1 MIVIDLIDP
10 NSLFWHNDTLL
21 DITYLG
27 STVYLAIAII
37 VGIILNSRALSLLN
51 RANKVREIEF
61 KITNSAI
68 NLFNFTKEGILEKCP
83 FLFLSGS

>member
-51 RANKVREIEF
+51 LANKVRKIDL
-61 KITNSAI
+61 KITNPAI
-68 NLFNFTKEGILEKCP
+68 H
-83 FLFLSGS
+83 LSK

>member
-51 RANKVREIEF
+51 LANKVR
-61 KITNSAI
+61 KIDLKISNPAI
-68 NLFNFTKEGILEKCP
+68 HFT
-83 FLFLSGS
+83 

>member
-51 RANKVREIEF
+51 LANKVRKIDF
-61 KITNSAI
+61 KITNPAI
-68 NLFNFTKEGILEKCP
+68 NLSNKFCVLRYN
-83 FLFLSGS
+83 

>member
-51 RANKVREIEF
+51 LANKVRKIDF
-61 KITNSAI
+61 KITNPAI
-68 NLFNFTKEGILEKCP
+68 NLSK
-83 FLFLSGS
+83 

>member
-51 RANKVREIEF
+51 LATKVRKIDF
-61 KITNSAI
+61 KITNPAM
-68 NLFNFTKEGILEKCP
+68 NFSFT
-83 FLFLSGS
+83 

>member
-27 STVYLAIAII
+27 STIYLAIAII

-51 RANKVREIEF
+51 LANKVRKIDF
-61 KITNSAI
+61 KITNPAI
-68 NLFNFTKEGILEKCP
+68 NFSFT
-83 FLFLSGS
+83 

>member
-10 NSLFWHNDTLL
+10 NSLLWHNDTLL

-51 RANKVREIEF
+51 LANKVRKIDF
-61 KITNSAI
+61 KITNPAI
-68 NLFNFTKEGILEKCP
+68 NFT
-83 FLFLSGS
+83 

>member
-51 RANKVREIEF
+51 LANKVRKIDF
-61 KITNSAI
+61 KITNPAI
-68 NLFNFTKEGILEKCP
+68 HLALRKKV
-83 FLFLSGS
+83 

>member
-21 DITYLG
+21 DISYMG
-27 STVYLAIAII
+27 STIYLAIAII

-51 RANKVREIEF
+51 LANKVRKIDLM
-61 KITNSAI
+61 ITNPAI
-68 NLFNFTKEGILEKCP
+68 NLVLRKKV
-83 FLFLSGS
+83 

>member
-51 RANKVREIEF
+51 LANKVRKIDF
-61 KITNSAI
+61 KITNPAI
-68 NLFNFTKEGILEKCP
+68 NFSFT
-83 FLFLSGS
+83 

>member
-27 STVYLAIAII
+27 STIYLAIAII

-51 RANKVREIEF
+51 LANKVSKIDF
-61 KITNSAI
+61 KITNPAI
-68 NLFNFTKEGILEKCP
+68 NFSFT
-83 FLFLSGS
+83 

>member
-21 DITYLG
+21 DISYMG
-27 STVYLAIAII
+27 STIYLAIAII

-51 RANKVREIEF
+51 LANKVRKIDF
-61 KITNSAI
+61 KITNPAI
-68 NLFNFTKEGILEKCP
+68 NL
-83 FLFLSGS
+83 

>member
-51 RANKVREIEF
+51 LANKVRKIDL
-61 KITNSAI
+61 KITNPAI
-68 NLFNFTKEGILEKCP
+68 HFSFT
-83 FLFLSGS
+83 

>member
-51 RANKVREIEF
+51 LANKVRKIDF
-61 KITNSAI
+61 KITNPAI
-68 NLFNFTKEGILEKCP
+68 VLRKKV
-83 FLFLSGS
+83 

>member
-10 NSLFWHNDTLL
+10 NSLLWHNDTPL

-51 RANKVREIEF
+51 LANKVRKIDF
-61 KITNSAI
+61 KITNPAI
-68 NLFNFTKEGILEKCP
+68 NLLRKKV
-83 FLFLSGS
+83 